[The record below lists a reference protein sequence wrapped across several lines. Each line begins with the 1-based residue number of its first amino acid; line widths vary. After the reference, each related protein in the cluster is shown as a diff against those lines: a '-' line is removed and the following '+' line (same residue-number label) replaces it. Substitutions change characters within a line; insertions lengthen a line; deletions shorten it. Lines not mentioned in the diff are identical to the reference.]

1 MSQHDPL
8 LKAAHDRSSLHRA
21 EIMAS
26 VICGCFYCSGTFEP
40 GDIGEWVDAA
50 EDGDGLGQTALCPHC
65 GVDAVLGSQSGYP
78 ITPEFLATMH
88 RHWFG

>member
-1 MSQHDPL
+1 
-8 LKAAHDRSSLHRA
+8 
-21 EIMAS
+21 MAS
-26 VICGCFYCSGTFEP
+26 VICGCFYCSSTFEP